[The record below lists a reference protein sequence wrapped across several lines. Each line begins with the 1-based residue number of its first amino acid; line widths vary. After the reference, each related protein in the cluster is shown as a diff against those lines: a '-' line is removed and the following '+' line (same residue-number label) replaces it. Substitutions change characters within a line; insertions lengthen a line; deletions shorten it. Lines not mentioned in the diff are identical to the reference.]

1 MFMGIRVRLT
11 ALEQNSQLSIGR
23 SPRKGLIVALLLG
36 VTLSIFLSL
45 LVEVASGAS
54 GVVLD
59 IIVAPLTEEFFKG
72 LSILIVVLL
81 VWKTV
86 PNRRWAAAVGAS
98 VGLGFAI
105 GETIVQAIIN
115 GGTLAIVARI
125 IAEPFMHPLWSAFA
139 GMGLFVLLAKKSTDK
154 TVLSGLGILFV
165 FMGLVAH
172 MTWNAIAV
180 ALAPSIGVGA
190 VVVDLF
196 SVFLLF
202 AIVLRD
208 LLGGHFNFLNFLEP
222 LLEPSTYPQINPP
235 PPPPPPP
242 L

>member
-1 MFMGIRVRLT
+1 MAEQSYPPPPPAKSGFHGPETRLFMGIRVRLT

-105 GETIVQAIIN
+105 GETIVQAII
-115 GGTLAIVARI
+115 R
-125 IAEPFMHPLWSAFA
+125 P
-139 GMGLFVLLAKKSTDK
+139 
-154 TVLSGLGILFV
+154 
-165 FMGLVAH
+165 
-172 MTWNAIAV
+172 
-180 ALAPSIGVGA
+180 VG
-190 VVVDLF
+190 
-196 SVFLLF
+196 
-202 AIVLRD
+202 
-208 LLGGHFNFLNFLEP
+208 
-222 LLEPSTYPQINPP
+222 
-235 PPPPPPP
+235 
-242 L
+242 